1 MSYKFII
8 NPVDNKSYSIYS
20 ELGRELLK
28 SYINQSGGSM
38 EEDEVPE
45 EEEYFE
51 TAEEDIP
58 EEEVGEDKPEEE
70 EYFEETDGDKVPEE
84 DELDNVSNRM
94 NLSLGGGGIDYEYI
108 QNILK
113 FII

>member
-38 EEDEVPE
+38 GDEPEDVVEDEPE
-45 EEEYFE
+45 
-51 TAEEDIP
+51 
-58 EEEVGEDKPEEE
+58 V
-70 EYFEETDGDKVPEE
+70 VVE
-84 DELDNVSNRM
+84 DEPEDVVEEKHDSVLNRI